1 MTPNERKVLTTTSY
15 AILGQLA
22 LRPWTMYELARQ
34 MRDEIGNFF
43 PRAESQVYAE
53 PKRLSALGLVQ
64 SRTESTGRRRRT
76 VYEITE
82 EGRQELGRWLAQ
94 EPQRGPQLEFE
105 GLLRTYLSSCS
116 RPEDVY
122 ATLGAIRVQAEQA
135 LRESDQ
141 RRGRLR
147 AEAQALDPGDERSW
161 RELEGKL
168 QVEEFLQDFAQ
179 LLDGWSGRCLGR
191 YRMMS
196 GVGDEARRAAVLAE
210 LNRAQRATEPGHP
223 IAVGW
228 ARA

>member
-34 MRDEIGNFF
+34 MRDEIGKFF

-82 EGRQELGRWLAQ
+82 EGRQELSRWLAQ

-105 GLLRTYLSSCS
+105 GLLRVYLASCS
-116 RPEDVY
+116 RPEDVF
-122 ATLGAIRVQAEQA
+122 ANLTAIRAEAEQA
-135 LRESDQ
+135 LRECEG

-147 AEAQALDPGDERSW
+147 SEAANIDPADANGW
-161 RELEGKL
+161 REMESRL
-168 QVEEFLQDFAQ
+168 QVEEFLQDFAA

-191 YRMMS
+191 HRNLAS
-196 GVGDEARRAAVLAE
+196 AGDDARRAAVLAE
-210 LNRAQRATEPGHP
+210 LNKSARPADPGHP
-223 IAVGW
+223 VAMGW